1 MSRARGS
8 TFAERYGPA
17 ALVTGA
23 STGLG
28 AEFARQLAARGLD
41 LVLVA
46 RRKGRLDEVARE
58 VRAAHGVAV
67 DVATLDL
74 GAADLRERLGD
85 AIRGR
90 DLGLVV
96 SNAGRY
102 GFGRFLDSTLES
114 ELAGL
119 DVNARAPLVLA
130 HEFAGRLAARGRG
143 GMIFLSSSS
152 AFQGTPFAAGYG
164 AAKAHTLVLAEA
176 LAYELAPWNV
186 DVLAV
191 CPGPVATEGT
201 AEMDTSSFPIG
212 PMQAG
217 PVVRQALDA
226 LGRRSAIVPGLP
238 NAAVVALG
246 KLLPRSANTR
256 LMGAIFAKA
265 FHLTRR

>member
-1 MSRARGS
+1 M
-8 TFAERYGPA
+8 TTKHFAERYGPV

-23 STGLG
+23 GVGIG

-46 RRKGRLDEVARE
+46 RRQDKLEQVAKE
-58 VRAAHGVAV
+58 LRAAHGVAV
-67 DVATLDL
+67 HVAPLDL
-74 GAADLRERLGD
+74 TAPDLLARLRRAVEGHD
-85 AIRGR
+85 V
-90 DLGLVV
+90 GLVV

-102 GFGRFLDSTLES
+102 GFGRFLDASLEG
-114 ELAGL
+114 ELEGM
-119 DVNARAPLVLA
+119 DVNVRAPLVLA
-130 HEFAGRLAARGRG
+130 HEFARRLSARGRG
-143 GMIFLSSSS
+143 GMILLSSTA

-176 LAYELAPWNV
+176 LAWELAPFGV

-201 AEMDTSSFPIG
+201 AGMDTSSFPIG

-217 PVVRQALDA
+217 PVVRKALEA
-226 LGRRSAIVPGLP
+226 LGRRSFVVPGLS
-238 NAAVVALG
+238 NGLVTALG
-246 KLLPRSANTR
+246 KHLLTRAANTR
-256 LMGAIFAKA
+256 LMGAIFGKA

>member
-1 MSRARGS
+1 MSRSRGLA
-8 TFAERYGPA
+8 FAERYGPA

-23 STGLG
+23 STGIG

-46 RRKGRLDEVARE
+46 RRRDRLDEVARE

-67 DVATLDL
+67 HVAPLELGGPDL
-74 GAADLRERLGD
+74 HDRLCE
-85 AIRGR
+85 AVRGL

-102 GFGRFLDSTLES
+102 GFGRFLDARLED

-130 HEFAGRLAARGRG
+130 HEFARRFAARGRG

-152 AFQGTPFAAGYG
+152 AYQGTPFAAGYG
-164 AAKAHTLVLAEA
+164 AAKAHTLTLAEA
-176 LAYELAPWNV
+176 LAFELEPWGV

-212 PMQAG
+212 PMQAA
-217 PVVRQALDA
+217 PVVRQALEA
-226 LGRRSAIVPGLP
+226 LGRRTAIVPGLP
-238 NAAVVALG
+238 NALVAALG
-246 KLLPRSANTR
+246 KLLPRRANTR
-256 LMGAIFAKA
+256 LMGAIFARA
-265 FHLTRR
+265 FHFTRR

>member
-1 MSRARGS
+1 MSPAGREP
-8 TFAERYGPA
+8 FAARYGPA

-23 STGLG
+23 STGIG

-46 RRKGRLDEVARE
+46 RRRDRLDAVASE
-58 VRAAHGVAV
+58 LRAAHGIAVRVA
-67 DVATLDL
+67 ALDL
-74 GAADLRERLGD
+74 GARDLRERLCA
-85 AIRGR
+85 AIEGL
-90 DLGLVV
+90 DVGLVV

-102 GFGRFLDSTLES
+102 GFGRFLDARLED
-114 ELAGL
+114 ELDGL

-130 HEFAGRLAARGRG
+130 HEFARRLSARGRG

-164 AAKAHTLVLAEA
+164 AAKAHTLTLAEA
-176 LAYELAPWNV
+176 LAFELAPWGV

-201 AEMDTSSFPIG
+201 ADMDTSSFPIG
-212 PMQAG
+212 PMQAP
-217 PVVRQALDA
+217 PVVRSALDA
-226 LGRRSAIVPGLP
+226 LGHRTSIVPGLP
-238 NAAVVALG
+238 NALVVQVG
-246 KLLPRSANTR
+246 KLLPRSLNTR
-256 LMGAIFAKA
+256 LMGAIFGRA

>member
-1 MSRARGS
+1 MSHPRRDGF
-8 TFAERYGPA
+8 TGRYGPA

-46 RRKGRLDEVARE
+46 RRRDRLEDVARE
-58 VRAAHGVAV
+58 LRAAHGVAV
-67 DVATLDL
+67 HVAALDL
-74 GAADLRERLGD
+74 AAPDLRDRLCD
-85 AIRGR
+85 AIQGQ
-90 DLGLVV
+90 DVGLLV

-102 GFGRFLDSTLES
+102 GFGRFLDARLED
-114 ELAGL
+114 ELEGL

-130 HEFAGRLAARGRG
+130 HEFARRLAGRGRG

-152 AFQGTPFAAGYG
+152 AYQGTPFAAGYG
-164 AAKAHTLVLAEA
+164 AAKAHTLTLAEA

-201 AEMDTSSFPIG
+201 ADMDTSSFPIG
-212 PMQAG
+212 PMQAP
-217 PVVRQALDA
+217 PVVRAALDA
-226 LGRRSAIVPGLP
+226 LGRRTAIVPGLP
-238 NAAVVALG
+238 NAAVATLG
-246 KLLPRSANTR
+246 KLMPRSLNTR
-256 LMGAIFAKA
+256 LMGAIFARA

>member
-1 MSRARGS
+1 VSRGRDPA
-8 TFAERYGPA
+8 FAERYGPA

-23 STGLG
+23 STGIG

-46 RRKGRLDEVARE
+46 RRRDRLDGVASE
-58 VRAAHGVAV
+58 VRAGHGVAV
-67 DVATLDL
+67 HVAPLDL
-74 GAADLRERLGD
+74 AARDLRDRLCE
-85 AIRGR
+85 AIGAV
-90 DLGLVV
+90 DVGLVV

-102 GFGRFLDSTLES
+102 GFGRFLDARLDD
-114 ELAGL
+114 ELDGL

-130 HEFAGRLAARGRG
+130 HEFARRLSQRGRG

-152 AFQGTPFAAGYG
+152 AYQGTPFAAGYG
-164 AAKAHTLVLAEA
+164 AAKAHTLTLAEA
-176 LAYELAPWNV
+176 LAFELEPWGV

-212 PMQAG
+212 PMQPE

-226 LGRRSAIVPGLP
+226 LGRRTSIVPGLP
-238 NAAVVALG
+238 NAAVATLG
-246 KLLPRSANTR
+246 RLLPRSANTR
-256 LMGAIFAKA
+256 LMGAIFARA
-265 FHLTRR
+265 FHFTRR

>member
-1 MSRARGS
+1 VTATR
-8 TFAERYGPA
+8 FAERYGPV

-23 STGLG
+23 GVGIG

-46 RRKGRLDEVARE
+46 RRADKLEQLAGEL
-58 VRAAHGVAV
+58 RAEHGVAV
-67 DVATLDL
+67 RVAPLDL
-74 GAADLRERLGD
+74 TAEDLPDRLRE
-85 AIRGR
+85 AVR
-90 DLGLVV
+90 DQDVGLVV

-102 GFGRFLDSTLES
+102 GFGRFLDASLADELE
-114 ELAGL
+114 GI

-130 HEFAGRLAARGRG
+130 HEFARHLAARGRG
-143 GMIFLSSSS
+143 GLVFLSSTA

-176 LAYELAPWNV
+176 LAWELEPFGV

-201 AEMDTSSFPIG
+201 AGMDTSSFPIG
-212 PMQAG
+212 PMRAER
-217 PVVRQALDA
+217 VVRIALDA
-226 LGRRSAIVPGLP
+226 LGRRACVVPGLS
-238 NAAVVALG
+238 NALVAALG
-246 KLLPRSANTR
+246 RRVLPRSANTR
-256 LMGAIFAKA
+256 LMGAIFGRA

>member
-1 MSRARGS
+1 MRRARGGS
-8 TFAERYGPA
+8 FAERYGPA

-46 RRKGRLDEVARE
+46 RRRERLEEVASE

-67 DVATLDL
+67 RVATLDL
-74 GAADLRERLGD
+74 GAPDLRERLCD
-85 AIRGR
+85 AIRGQ
-90 DLGLVV
+90 DVGLVV

-102 GFGRFLDSTLES
+102 GFGRFLDARLED
-114 ELAGL
+114 ELQGL

-130 HEFAGRLAARGRG
+130 HEFARRLASRGRG
-143 GMIFLSSSS
+143 GMVFLSSSS
-152 AFQGTPFAAGYG
+152 AYQGTPFAAGYG
-164 AAKAHTLVLAEA
+164 AAKAHTLTLAEA
-176 LAYELAPWNV
+176 LAFELEPWGV

-201 AEMDTSSFPIG
+201 AGMDTSTFPIG
-212 PMQAG
+212 PMQPA

-226 LGRRSAIVPGLP
+226 LGRRTEIVPGLP
-238 NAAVVALG
+238 NAFVATLG
-246 KLLPRSANTR
+246 KLLPRSLNTR
-256 LMGAIFAKA
+256 LMGAIFARA
-265 FHLTRR
+265 FHFTRR

>member
-1 MSRARGS
+1 MSRAPAES
-8 TFAERYGPA
+8 FAARYGPA

-23 STGLG
+23 STGIG

-46 RRKGRLDEVARE
+46 RRLDRLEEVASE

-67 DVATLDL
+67 HVAALDL
-74 GAADLRERLGD
+74 AAPDLRDRIATAIGD
-85 AIRGR
+85 L
-90 DLGLVV
+90 DVGLVV

-102 GFGRFLDSTLES
+102 GFGRFLDARLED
-114 ELAGL
+114 ELDGL

-130 HEFAGRLAARGRG
+130 HEFARRLSARGRG

-152 AFQGTPFAAGYG
+152 AYQGTPFAAGYG
-164 AAKAHTLVLAEA
+164 AAKAHTLTLAEA
-176 LAYELAPWNV
+176 LAFELAPWGV

-201 AEMDTSSFPIG
+201 AGMDTSSFPIG
-212 PMQAG
+212 PMQAP
-217 PVVRQALDA
+217 PVVRAALDA
-226 LGRRSAIVPGLP
+226 LGRRSSIVPGLP
-238 NAAVVALG
+238 NAFVATLG
-246 KLLPRSANTR
+246 KLLPRSLNTR
-256 LMGAIFAKA
+256 LMGAIFARA

>member
-1 MSRARGS
+1 MRAAR
-8 TFAERYGPA
+8 FAERYGPV

-23 STGLG
+23 GVGIG

-46 RRKGRLDEVARE
+46 RRAEKLEQVAGE
-58 VRAAHGVAV
+58 LRAAHGVSV
-67 DVATLDL
+67 RVAPLDL
-74 GAADLRERLGD
+74 TAGDLPLRLRTAVEGLD
-85 AIRGR
+85 V
-90 DLGLVV
+90 GLVV

-102 GFGRFLDSTLES
+102 GFGRFLDAKLAD
-114 ELAGL
+114 ELDGI
-119 DVNARAPLVLA
+119 DVNVRAPLVLA
-130 HEFAGRLAARGRG
+130 HEFARRLSARGRG
-143 GMIFLSSSS
+143 GMIFLSSTG

-176 LAYELAPWNV
+176 LAWELSPFGV
-186 DVLAV
+186 DLLAV

-217 PVVRQALDA
+217 PVVRSALDA
-226 LGRRSAIVPGLP
+226 LGRRSLLVPGLS
-238 NAAVVALG
+238 NALVAALG
-246 KLLPRSANTR
+246 KHLLPRSANTR
-256 LMGAIFAKA
+256 LMGAIFGRA